1 MAAVTTVEDER
12 SPYFAAVP
20 PLAWMAAFAALAD
33 LLINRVAIPLGV
45 DAWSSGALARVDG
58 AGGFARNLSVISA
71 LVALSFCLASISS
84 PKSGLPFSARA
95 GVASFGWVLIPIV
108 TMMTFLPRA
117 MTRVELVLALA
128 GLAHALILLLIL
140 AGIHLRPTR
149 AASAALV
156 LTLVATFSGILSLM
170 VSLVGER
177 TYWEHAERLSNAF
190 RWSGE
195 LAYLAIPLAIGFAI
209 AIPWRDARGK
219 ATLLV
224 AGLAAGLVTGGMASW
239 KHAVGRGRRTGA
251 AGPSLRR
258 GATRLLAG
266 QGSHPL
272 RHPTQRWLGG
282 HDRRRAVQRSRST
295 ANGRGPAV
303 APQRRLHPTLPEHA
317 DRDGSWGGLT
327 LPSRDR
333 IGAAPPR
340 TLTLALALSKNYP
353 SFDRASPMR
362 LRPSRIMSFDAAYE

>member
-1 MAAVTTVEDER
+1 
-12 SPYFAAVP
+12 
-20 PLAWMAAFAALAD
+20 
-33 LLINRVAIPLGV
+33 
-45 DAWSSGALARVDG
+45 
-58 AGGFARNLSVISA
+58 
-71 LVALSFCLASISS
+71 
-84 PKSGLPFSARA
+84 
-95 GVASFGWVLIPIV
+95 ASFGWVLIPIV

-156 LTLVATFSGILSLM
+156 LTLVAAFSGILSLV

-239 KHAVGRGRRTGA
+239 KHAVGRELPDLLYGAVRLDFLPDRDLILYAIPLSVGSAVTVAAMLSKDPVRRQLGA
-251 AGPSLRR
+251 ALLLLLSAGYTPRSPSTLIVTVL
-258 GATRLLAG
+258 GVALLSRAG
-266 QGSHPL
+266 IALAQ
-272 RHPTQRWLGG
+272 
-282 HDRRRAVQRSRST
+282 RRR
-295 ANGRGPAV
+295 
-303 APQRRLHPTLPEHA
+303 EH
-317 DRDGSWGGLT
+317 
-327 LPSRDR
+327 
-333 IGAAPPR
+333 
-340 TLTLALALSKNYP
+340 
-353 SFDRASPMR
+353 
-362 LRPSRIMSFDAAYE
+362 